1 MKKLVLLAVIM
12 ITASLIYGQ
21 ILPVKKEFAWKNIA
35 THKDSTF
42 KAIWRT
48 VGQENFQTTTIS
60 GIKLKVYTNGFEW
73 IHDDIL
79 DLIYGF
85 FSEGRSFMVRNEDD
99 NETIVW
105 IVGNFLAE
113 YIRKNV
119 PEKTAVEITGI
130 SGETSGGNMGSR
142 FVIIDDLKA
151 AEFSSMKRYLRTYT
165 TEKKI
170 WWYE

>member
-1 MKKLVLLAVIM
+1 MKKSFLLAVIL
-12 ITASLIYGQ
+12 ITAFSVYGQ
-21 ILPVKKEFAWKNIA
+21 ILPVKKEWTWKNVA
-35 THKDSTF
+35 THPDSTF

-60 GIKLKVYTNGFEW
+60 GIKLKVYTNGYEW
-73 IHDDIL
+73 QHDEIL
-79 DLIYGF
+79 DAIYSF
-85 FSEGRSFMVRNEDD
+85 FDNGRSFMVRNEDD

-119 PEKTAVEITGI
+119 QEKTAVEITGI

-151 AEFSSMKRYLRTYT
+151 AEFTSFKRYLRTYT
-165 TEKKI
+165 TTKQV